1 MAKTIKKTG
10 RDTAE
15 AKRWLIVGAYQAGA
29 TEKHVARI
37 SGLSRT
43 AVRNIMLNYRITGK
57 PCIPKKIPNKVRQKL
72 IVEYDE
78 NGELIDSDNEQEET
92 APTANKEMHMLGMEE
107 RHHEPQQPQQ
117 HINNSIQSNRL
128 SKKKTKSQAQSAF
141 KNGITPKDMISYAM
155 NQMRISESAQQTQQ
169 TQQQLPSPTTPQTM
183 TSPVSFDSSSVHS
196 MPAKLPPP
204 SKTDQDVR
212 GYEVW
217 SHEDDMVLL
226 NHVLYHLHGGGW
238 ADLAIKFEG
247 RHSARLCYDRWKHLK
262 SLLISGITDK
272 PNTPW

>member
-1 MAKTIKKTG
+1 
-10 RDTAE
+10 
-15 AKRWLIVGAYQAGA
+15 
-29 TEKHVARI
+29 
-37 SGLSRT
+37 
-43 AVRNIMLNYRITGK
+43 MLNYKNTGK

-78 NGELIDSDNEQEET
+78 NGELIDSDNEQQEASA
-92 APTANKEMHMLGMEE
+92 APTASKDVQMEE

-117 HINNSIQSNRL
+117 HINNSIQSNR
-128 SKKKTKSQAQSAF
+128 SSRKKKKSQARHVFQ
-141 KNGITPKDMISYAM
+141 NGITTRDMISYAM
-155 NQMRISESAQQTQQ
+155 DQMRISESAQMNQP
-169 TQQQLPSPTTPQTM
+169 LPSPTTPQTM
-183 TSPVSFDSSSVHS
+183 ASPLSFASSSLPS

-217 SHEDDMVLL
+217 SHEDDMILL

-238 ADLAIKFEG
+238 ADLEVKFEG
-247 RHSARLCYDRWKHLK
+247 RHSARLCYDRWKHLR

>member
-1 MAKTIKKTG
+1 MAKTSKRTA

-37 SGLSRT
+37 AGLSRT
-43 AVRNIMLNYRITGK
+43 AVRNIMLNYKNTGK

-78 NGELIDSDNEQEET
+78 NGELIDSDNEQEESV
-92 APTANKEMHMLGMEE
+92 PTANKGIQMIGMEE

-117 HINNSIQSNRL
+117 HISNSIQSNRP
-128 SKKKTKSQAQSAF
+128 SKKKKKSQAQPAF
-141 KNGITPKDMISYAM
+141 QNGITTKDMISYAM
-155 NQMRISESAQQTQQ
+155 DQMRISELAQQV
-169 TQQQLPSPTTPQTM
+169 QQLPSPATPQTM
-183 TSPVSFDSSSVHS
+183 TSPISFASPSLPP

-204 SKTDQDVR
+204 SKTDQDIR

-217 SHEDDMVLL
+217 SHEDDMILL

-238 ADLAIKFEG
+238 ADLEIKFEG
-247 RHSARLCYDRWKHLK
+247 RHSARLCYDRWKHLR

>member
-1 MAKTIKKTG
+1 MTKTSKRTV

-37 SGLSRT
+37 AGLSRT
-43 AVRNIMLNYRITGK
+43 AVRNIILNYKKTGT

-78 NGELIDSDNEQEET
+78 NGELIDSDNEQEEA
-92 APTANKEMHMLGMEE
+92 APTAKKDIQMIGIEE
-107 RHHEPQQPQQ
+107 RYHEPQQPQQ
-117 HINNSIQSNRL
+117 HINNSIQSNRS
-128 SKKKTKSQAQSAF
+128 SKKKKKSHAQHAF
-141 KNGITPKDMISYAM
+141 RNGISTKDMISYALD
-155 NQMRISESAQQTQQ
+155 QMRISESTQQ
-169 TQQQLPSPTTPQTM
+169 IRQLPSPTTPQTM
-183 TSPVSFDSSSVHS
+183 TSPMSFASSSPS
-196 MPAKLPPP
+196 MPVRLPPP

-217 SHEDDMVLL
+217 SHEDDMILL

-238 ADLAIKFEG
+238 ADLEIKFEG

-262 SLLISGITDK
+262 SLLLSGITDK
-272 PNTPW
+272 PDTPW